1 MYYINYYIYVTILS
15 FCLLASFSV
24 YNKKHQPFYLKLF
37 SPFLLVTL
45 VVEITA
51 HLLTEKGLDNTY
63 LYHYFFPIEFTFYLF
78 IAYNILSR
86 KLLRKAIVVSTL
98 IYLITISIYYSQN
111 VIQGFPTIAYSMG
124 AILVLFFYSF
134 YFFEI
139 VRLPI
144 NLTPKREEGFWVFF
158 GVVLYYSTTLPIWLT
173 IQFMVGFSD
182 GTLSYLSTLLML
194 MNYSLYISFI
204 IAFFCKQLFK
214 KKEGAIC
221 DFSELSELLQD
232 EKQNSTKK

>member
-1 MYYINYYIYVTILS
+1 MYHINFYVYITIL
-15 FCLLASFSV
+15 CLCLAASLSV
-24 YNKKHQPFYLKLF
+24 YLKKGQHIYLKLF
-37 SPFLLVTL
+37 SPFLVITLLVEVTAYTL
-45 VVEITA
+45 TQNGIE
-51 HLLTEKGLDNTY
+51 NSY

-78 IAYNILSR
+78 IAYHILSR
-86 KLLRKAIVVSTL
+86 KILKKAVVASTF
-98 IYLITISIYYSQN
+98 IYLVIIGIYYTLFK
-111 VIQGFPTIAYSMG
+111 IHGFPTIAYCLG
-124 AILVLFFYSF
+124 AVLVLFFYSF

-144 NLTPKREEGFWVFF
+144 NLTPKREESFWIFF

-204 IAFFCKQLFK
+204 IAFFCKRMFK

-221 DFSELSELLQD
+221 DFSELSELFQE
-232 EKQNSTKK
+232 EKQNASKM